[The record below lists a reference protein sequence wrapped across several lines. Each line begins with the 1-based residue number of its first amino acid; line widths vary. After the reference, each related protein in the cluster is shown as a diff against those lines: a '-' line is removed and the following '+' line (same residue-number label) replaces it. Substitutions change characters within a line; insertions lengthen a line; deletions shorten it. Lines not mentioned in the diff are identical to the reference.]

1 MRKTKVKN
9 RWWIKTPL
17 VEDRIILINRVI
29 KKVLRESFERET
41 KTDYEIVDLGGDI
54 VGYRFQTT
62 QNNSYDLE
70 FITDMMASSE
80 VDEKVF
86 KMISDKYK
94 INNRFIEVTDI
105 AFVPSEI
112 NLDDRENHN
121 LYTKETNRQ
130 EQFELMSRISYLIK
144 EYIKNNPNINIY
156 VIGKNTKTSKLK
168 MYMKVFDNLFSENFI
183 KLEGEGS
190 GYEEGCFYFIKK

>member
-29 KKVLRESFERET
+29 KKVLRESFEREI

-144 EYIKNNPNINIY
+144 EYIKNNPNNNIY

-183 KLEGEGS
+183 KLEGENS

>member
-29 KKVLRESFERET
+29 KKVLRESFEREI

-183 KLEGEGS
+183 KLEGENS